1 MQMKKDSI
9 FNTLRKELEGD
20 LYTDDIQR
28 ILYATD
34 ASAYREI
41 PLAVTRPASVSDI
54 RKILAFAR
62 RTGGSVI
69 PRGAGTSLAGQVVG
83 PGIVMDVSRYLNNI
97 LEFNPAERWVKVE
110 PGVVLAELNRYL
122 APHRLQFGPETSTAD
137 RCCMGGMLGNNS
149 CGAHSLIHGSVRD
162 HILEVD
168 AILSDGSEVHFSAL
182 TTDEFRDKCNGD
194 SGLLETK
201 IYRQLQEMLSDK
213 RNAEEIRREYPHP
226 ALRRRNNGY
235 AIDALLETDPFTGN
249 GEKINICKLLA
260 GSEGTLA
267 FTTSMKLNLVPVTDD
282 RTGLLCAHF
291 GSLQDAVRAN
301 IIALKHK
308 PAAVELIDDYIL
320 NCTRDNIEQNR
331 NRFFVSGDPKAILLI
346 EITRPTAEE
355 IETTAAAMEHDM
367 ARAGFGYHFP
377 LYTGTDE
384 MARVW
389 ELRKAGLG
397 VLLNIPGRR
406 KSVQV
411 IEDTAVLPDLFPDYI
426 AEAAVILEKYR
437 LSCAYYAHIAT
448 GELHLS
454 PLLDLKDPDDI
465 RTFHGLAADIAALVK
480 KYRGS
485 LSGEHGDGR
494 LRGEFIPL
502 MLGPHNYSLL
512 KELKKIWDP
521 AGLFNPGKITDTPPI
536 TDNLRY
542 PAGERRRYP
551 GLVFRFPEEEGLLY
565 AAEKCSGS
573 ADCRKSAMAG
583 GTMCPTFMATRDED
597 KSTRA
602 RANIL
607 REYLTRSD
615 RKEKFDHREIY
626 EVMDLC
632 LSCKA
637 CKAECPSN
645 VDVAKLK
652 AEFLQHYYD
661 IHHVPFRA
669 WLIAWLPRLY
679 APGMMIRPLTN
690 LVTGLT
696 LFKRIIGFSVN
707 RPIPA
712 LSPVTLR
719 AWERRHRREKSRLNA
734 ANGGMTIGSDGI
746 TGSPSDS
753 SPSYRGPIVS
763 SPSDSSRSER
773 TGDQKGTVCLFAD
786 EFTNY
791 NESDIG
797 IKTVM
802 LLESLGYNVII
813 PRHAESGRTF
823 LSKGLLRSA
832 RKIAVRNILMLRDV
846 VSDERPLIGIEPSA
860 LLAFRDEYPE
870 MAGQDLA
877 DDARRIAGNAM
888 LLEEFIC
895 REAEKGR
902 ISPASFTDRPAE
914 ILLHGHCLQKAV
926 ASTAPTVKMLSLPVN
941 YRVKEIK
948 DGCCGMAG
956 AFGYEKEHYDLSM
969 KIGEMVLFPA
979 VREASGETLISA
991 PGTSCRHH
999 IMDGTGRK
1007 ALHPA
1012 EILYDA
1018 LLK

>member
-1 MQMKKDSI
+1 M
-9 FNTLRKELEGD
+9 NTGSVFESLAEDLEGD
-20 LYTDDIQR
+20 LYTDYTQR

-34 ASAYREI
+34 ASAYREM
-41 PLAVTRPASVSDI
+41 PLAVTRPASVNDI
-54 RKILAFAR
+54 KKIIAFAR
-62 RTGGSVI
+62 NNGGSVI

-83 PGIVMDVSRYLNNI
+83 PGIVMDISKHLNRI
-97 LEFNPAERWVKVE
+97 LEFNPEERWVKVE
-110 PGVVLAELNRYL
+110 PGVVLAELNKFL
-122 APHRLQFGPETSTAD
+122 APHRLQFGPETSTAN

-149 CGAHSLIHGSVRD
+149 CGAHSIIHGSVRD

-168 AILSDGSEVHFSAL
+168 AVLSDGSEAHFSAL
-182 TTDEFRDKCNGD
+182 TAEEFNAKCEGNPE
-194 SGLLETK
+194 LLETK
-201 IYRQLQEMLSDK
+201 IYRNLREILSDP
-213 RNAEEIRREYPHP
+213 RNVEEIRREFPHP

-235 AIDALLETDPFTGN
+235 ALDSLLETDPFTGN
-249 GEKINICKLLA
+249 GEKINVCRLLA

-267 FTTSMKLNLVPVTDD
+267 FTVSMKLNLVPVTNDV
-282 RTGLLCAHF
+282 TGLVCAHF
-291 GSLQDAVRAN
+291 NSLQDAVRAN
-301 IIALKHK
+301 IIALKHH

-320 NCTRDNIEQNR
+320 NCTKDNIEQSR
-331 NRFFVSGDPKAILLI
+331 NRFFVKGDPKAILLI
-346 EITRPTAEE
+346 EITRPTVAE
-355 IETTAAAMEHDM
+355 IEHAAAAMESDM
-367 ARAGFGYHFP
+367 AAAGYGYHFP
-377 LYTGTDE
+377 LYTGADE

-411 IEDTAVLPDLFPDYI
+411 IEDTAVLPEFFPDYL
-426 AEAAVILEKYR
+426 AEATTILEKYS

-465 RTFHGLAADIAALVK
+465 RTFHGLAGDIAGLVK

-502 MLGPHNYSLL
+502 MLGPHNYALL
-512 KELKKIWDP
+512 RDIKKTWDP
-521 AGLFNPGKITDTPPI
+521 HGLFNPGKITDTPPI
-536 TDNLRY
+536 TQNLRY
-542 PAGERRRYP
+542 PAGERRRFP
-551 GLVFRFPEEEGLLY
+551 GKVFDFPEEEGILY

-573 ADCRKSAMAG
+573 ADCRKSSLTG

-607 REYLTRSD
+607 REFLTRSAK
-615 RKEKFDHREIY
+615 KEKFDHKEIY
-626 EVMDLC
+626 RVMDLC

-637 CKAECPSN
+637 CKSECPSN

-679 APGMMIRPLTN
+679 APGIMIRPLTN
-690 LVTGLT
+690 FITGT
-696 LFKRIIGFSVN
+696 SVFKRLIGFSVR

-719 AWERRHRREKSRLNA
+719 RWERRHRRN
-734 ANGGMTIGSDGI
+734 
-746 TGSPSDS
+746 
-753 SPSYRGPIVS
+753 IVS
-763 SPSDSSRSER
+763 PGSS
-773 TGDQKGTVCLFAD
+773 KGTVCLFAD

-797 IKTVM
+797 IKAVM
-802 LLESLGYNVII
+802 LLERLGYDVII
-813 PRHAESGRTF
+813 PRHVESGRTF

-832 RKIAVRNILMLRDV
+832 RRVAVKNIMMLRGV
-846 VSDERPLIGIEPSA
+846 VTPEKPLVGIEPSA

-870 MAGQDLA
+870 MAGKELTG
-877 DDARRIAGNAM
+877 DARHLAGSAM
-888 LLEEFIC
+888 LFEEFIS
-895 REAEKGR
+895 REIDRGN
-902 ISPASFTDRPAE
+902 ITPGSFTDRPAKV
-914 ILLHGHCLQKAV
+914 LLHGHCQQKAI
-926 ASTAPTVKMLSLPVN
+926 ASTAPTIRMLSLPVN
-941 YRVKEIK
+941 YTVEEIN

-956 AFGYEKEHYDLSM
+956 AFGYEKEHYDMSM

-979 VREASGETLISA
+979 VRAASADTLIAA

-999 IMDGTGRK
+999 ISDGTGRK
-1007 ALHPA
+1007 TIHPV
-1012 EILYDA
+1012 EVLYDA
-1018 LLK
+1018 LVK

>member
-1 MQMKKDSI
+1 MKKDSI
-9 FNTLRKELEGD
+9 FDALRKELEGD

-34 ASAYREI
+34 ASAYREV

-62 RTGGSVI
+62 NTGGSVI

-83 PGIVMDVSRYLNNI
+83 PGIVMDISRYLNHI
-97 LEFNPAERWVKVE
+97 LDFNPDERWVRVE

-122 APHRLQFGPETSTAD
+122 APHRFQFGPETSTAN

-168 AILSDGSEVHFSAL
+168 AILSDGSEVHFGAL
-182 TTDEFRDKCNGD
+182 TTGEFREKCEGD
-194 SGLLETK
+194 PGLLETK
-201 IYRQLQEMLSDK
+201 IYRHLQEMLSDK

-226 ALRRRNNGY
+226 SLRRRNNGY
-235 AIDALLETDPFTGN
+235 ALDSLLETDPFTGN
-249 GEKINICKLLA
+249 GQKINVCKLLA

-291 GSLQDAVRAN
+291 SSLQDAVRAN

-308 PAAVELIDDYIL
+308 PAAIELIDDYIL
-320 NCTRDNIEQNR
+320 NCTKDNIEQNR
-331 NRFFVSGDPKAILLI
+331 NRFFVRGDPKAILLI
-346 EITRPTAEE
+346 EITRPTVEE
-355 IETTAAAMEHDM
+355 IERTAAAMERDI
-367 ARAGFGYHFP
+367 AGAGFGYHFP
-377 LYTGTDE
+377 LYTGADE
-384 MARVW
+384 MAKVW

-411 IEDTAVLPDLFPDYI
+411 IEDTAVLPDLYPDYI
-426 AEAAVILEKYR
+426 AEAEGVLGKYG
-437 LSCAYYAHIAT
+437 LNCAYYAHLAT

-454 PLLDLKDPDDI
+454 PLLDLKDPHDI
-465 RTFHGLAADIAALVK
+465 RTFHGLAEEIAGLVK

-494 LRGEFIPL
+494 LRGEFIPM
-502 MLGPHNYSLL
+502 MLGPHNYALL
-512 KELKKIWDP
+512 KELKKTWDP
-521 AGLFNPGKITDTPPI
+521 TGLFNPGKITDTPPI
-536 TDNLRY
+536 TENLRY

-551 GLVFRFPEEEGLLY
+551 GLVFEFPEEEGLLY

-573 ADCRKSAMAG
+573 ADCRKSSLTG

-607 REYLTRSD
+607 REFLTRSERRD
-615 RKEKFDHREIY
+615 KFDHEEICR
-626 EVMDLC
+626 VMDLC

-645 VDVAKLK
+645 VDLAKLK

-669 WLIAWLPRLY
+669 WLIAWLPHLY
-679 APGMMIRPLTN
+679 VPGMMVRPLTN
-690 LVTGLT
+690 LVTSLPF
-696 LFKRIIGFSVN
+696 FKRVIGFSVR

-719 AWERRHRREKSRLNA
+719 AWERRHRRMNGNLNTPGSSGRPEKA
-734 ANGGMTIGSDGI
+734 V
-746 TGSPSDS
+746 DS
-753 SPSYRGPIVS
+753 
-763 SPSDSSRSER
+763 
-773 TGDQKGTVCLFAD
+773 KGTVCLFAD

-791 NESDIG
+791 NESHIG
-797 IKTVM
+797 IKAIM
-802 LLESLGYNVII
+802 LLERLGYDVII
-813 PRHAESGRTF
+813 PRHIESGRTF

-832 RKIAVRNILMLRDV
+832 RKIAVKNIMMLRDV
-846 VSDERPLIGIEPSA
+846 VSADRPLLGIEPSA

-870 MAGQDLA
+870 MAGRTLA
-877 DDARRIAGNAM
+877 EDARRLAGNAM

-895 REAEKGR
+895 READRGK
-902 ISPASFTDRPAE
+902 ITPASFTDRPVE
-914 ILLHGHCLQKAV
+914 ILLHGHCQQKAI

-941 YRVKEIK
+941 YRVKEIN

-969 KIGEMVLFPA
+969 KIGEMILFPA
-979 VREASGETLISA
+979 VRKASAEALIAA

-999 IMDGTGRK
+999 IKDGTGRK
-1007 ALHPA
+1007 AQHPV
-1012 EILYDA
+1012 EVLYDA
-1018 LLK
+1018 LL

>member
-1 MQMKKDSI
+1 MKQDLI
-9 FNTLRKELEGD
+9 FDTLRDQLAGD
-20 LYTDDIQR
+20 LYTDQTQR

-41 PLAVTRPASVSDI
+41 PVAVTRPASVEDI
-54 RKILAFAR
+54 KNILAFAR
-62 RTGGSVI
+62 STGSSVI

-83 PGIVMDVSRYLNNI
+83 PGIVMDISRYLNRI
-97 LEFNPAERWVKVE
+97 LEFNAAERWVRVE
-110 PGVVLAELNRYL
+110 PGVVLGELNRFL
-122 APHRLQFGPETSTAD
+122 APHRLQFGPETSTAN

-149 CGAHSLIHGSVRD
+149 CGAHSIIHGSVRD

-168 AILSDGSEVHFSAL
+168 AILSDGSEAHFRAL
-182 TTDEFRDKCNGD
+182 SSDEFAAKCNGD
-194 SGLLETK
+194 PVMLETR
-201 IYRQLQEMLSDK
+201 IYRNLRDTLSDS
-213 RNAEEIRREYPHP
+213 RNQEEIRKEYPHP
-226 ALRRRNNGY
+226 GLRRRNNGY
-235 AIDALLETDPFTGN
+235 AIDTLLDTDPFTGN
-249 GEKINICKLLA
+249 GEKINVCRLLA

-267 FTTSMKLNLVPVTDD
+267 FTIAMKLNLVPLTDD

-291 GSLQDAVRAN
+291 SSLQDAVRAN
-301 IIALKHK
+301 IIALKHR

-320 NCTRDNIEQNR
+320 NCTKDNIEQNR
-331 NRFFVSGDPKAILLI
+331 NRFFVKGDPKVILLI
-346 EITRPTAEE
+346 EIMRPTIEE
-355 IETTAAAMEHDM
+355 IRDTAASMEQDM
-367 ARAGFGYHFP
+367 RDAGFGFHFP
-377 LYTGTDE
+377 LYTEADE

-411 IEDTAVLPDLFPDYI
+411 IEDTAVLPELFPDYI
-426 AEAAVILEKYR
+426 EEAGEVLKKHG

-465 RTFHGLAADIAALVK
+465 RTFRGLAEDIARVVK

-502 MLGPHNYSLL
+502 MLGQHNYSLL
-512 KELKKIWDP
+512 RELKKTWDP
-521 AGLFNPGKITDTPPI
+521 YGLFNPGKITDTPPI
-536 TDNLRY
+536 TENLRY
-542 PAGERRRYP
+542 PAGERRSFR
-551 GLVFRFPEEEGLLY
+551 GKVFHFPEEEGILY

-573 ADCRKSAMAG
+573 ADCRKSALMG
-583 GTMCPTFMATRDED
+583 GTMCPTFMATGDED

-607 REYLTRSD
+607 REFLTRSQK
-615 RKEKFDHREIY
+615 RVPFDHEEIY
-626 EVMDLC
+626 KVMDLC
-632 LSCKA
+632 ISCKA
-637 CKAECPSN
+637 CKSECPSN
-645 VDVAKLK
+645 VDVARLK

-661 IHHVPFRA
+661 LHHVPFRA

-679 APGMMIRPLTN
+679 VLGMLVRPLTN
-690 LVTGLT
+690 LVTGT
-696 LFKRIIGFSVN
+696 ALFRRMIGFSVR

-719 AWERRHRREKSRLNA
+719 RWKNRISRKESENT
-734 ANGGMTIGSDGI
+734 N
-746 TGSPSDS
+746 P
-753 SPSYRGPIVS
+753 GP
-763 SPSDSSRSER
+763 
-773 TGDQKGTVCLFAD
+773 KGTIHLFAD

-797 IKTVM
+797 IKAVM
-802 LLESLGYNVII
+802 LLEKLGYRVVI
-813 PRHAESGRTF
+813 PRHVESGRTF

-832 RKIAVRNILMLRDV
+832 RKIAVKNILMLRDV
-846 VSDERPLIGIEPSA
+846 VTEEQPLVGIEPSA
-860 LLAFRDEYPE
+860 LLTFRDEYPE
-870 MAGQDLA
+870 MAGNGLA
-877 DDARRIAGNAM
+877 DDARKIARNS
-888 LLEEFIC
+888 LLFEEFFC
-895 REAEKGR
+895 REIDRGN
-902 ISPASFTDRPAE
+902 ISSASFTGKPAK
-914 ILLHGHCLQKAV
+914 ILLHGHCQQKAV
-926 ASTAPTVKMLSLPVN
+926 ASTLPTIRMLSLPAGYQVE
-941 YRVKEIK
+941 EIK

-979 VREASGETLISA
+979 VRTAPAGTIIAA

-999 IMDGTGRK
+999 IADGTGRN
-1007 ALHPA
+1007 ALHPV
-1012 EILYDA
+1012 EVLYDA
-1018 LLK
+1018 LIK